1 MIFRKKYC
9 ILLIITEYKG
19 VYYGSWITFLFFS
32 FFRRISFFFSP
43 CVIPII
49 PIYFSFLAGNGKKN
63 DCYGNIIYN
72 QKKVFFN
79 TLFFIFGISTSFF
92 ILGFSFTAI
101 GDIAFSQKDIIS
113 KIGGI
118 IIIALGL
125 FQLGIIKLNPL
136 YKEKRIAYTN
146 KRITPL
152 VAFVTGFTFSFAWTP
167 CIGPIL
173 SSVLILAA
181 SLKDNTIG
189 NLLIF
194 IYSLGFV
201 IPFLLIGLFTATLL
215 NFFKSKQKFLKYTVK
230 IAGVFL
236 IIIGTLTFFGYTNQL
251 SNYFLSSPSNSLISS
266 NSDAVL
272 NKDSYRLIDQYGNEH
287 ILSDYKGKV
296 VFLNFWATWCPPC
309 KEEMPYIEELYK
321 EFGENKKDVIILGI
335 TNPVTEENL
344 NGQDKNIDEIK
355 YFLQENNYS
364 FPTVFDRTGIYF
376 DNFKIRAFPTTY
388 IIGKDGEIKTAIPG
402 AMTKQQMLK
411 LINTNL

>member
-1 MIFRKKYC
+1 MEVG
-9 ILLIITEYKG
+9 LLFYFL
-19 VYYGSWITFLFFS
+19 TFLGGFLS
-32 FFRRISFFFSP
+32 FFSP

-49 PIYFSFLAGNGKKN
+49 PIYFSFLAGNGKKF
-63 DCYGNIIYN
+63 DCYGNITYN

-92 ILGFSFTAI
+92 ILGVSFTAI
-101 GDIAFSQKDIIS
+101 GDLAFSQKDIIS
-113 KIGGI
+113 KIGGVI
-118 IIIALGL
+118 IIVLGL

-136 YKEKRIAYTN
+136 YKEKRIAYSD
-146 KRITPL
+146 KKITPF

-167 CIGPIL
+167 CVGPIL

-181 SLKDNTIG
+181 SLKDNGIG

-201 IPFLLIGLFTATLL
+201 VPFLLIGLFTTTLL
-215 NFFKSKQKFLKYTVK
+215 NFFKSKQSFLKYTVK
-230 IAGVFL
+230 ITGGFL
-236 IIIGTLTFFGYTNQL
+236 IIIGVLTFFGYTNQL
-251 SNYFLSSPSNSLISS
+251 SNYFLPSTPNNSIT
-266 NSDAVL
+266 NNTETIL
-272 NKDSYRLIDQYGNEH
+272 NKDSYRLLDQYGNEH
-287 ILSDYKGKV
+287 ILSDYKGKI

-309 KEEMPYIEELYK
+309 KEEMPNIEELYNELGK
-321 EFGENKKDVIILGI
+321 NKNDVIILGI
-335 TNPVTEENL
+335 TNPVTEENP

-364 FPTVFDRTGIYF
+364 FPTVFDKTGIYF

-411 LINTNL
+411 LINDNI

>member
-1 MIFRKKYC
+1 MEVG
-9 ILLIITEYKG
+9 LLFYFL
-19 VYYGSWITFLFFS
+19 TFLGGFLS
-32 FFRRISFFFSP
+32 FFSP

-49 PIYFSFLAGNGKKN
+49 PIYFSFLAGNGKKF
-63 DCYGNIIYN
+63 DCYGNITYN

-92 ILGFSFTAI
+92 ILGVSFTAI
-101 GDIAFSQKDIIS
+101 GDLAFSQKDIIS
-113 KIGGI
+113 KIGGVI
-118 IIIALGL
+118 IIVLGL

-136 YKEKRIAYTN
+136 YKEKRIAYSD
-146 KRITPL
+146 KKITPF

-167 CIGPIL
+167 CVGPIL

-181 SLKDNTIG
+181 SLKDNGIG

-201 IPFLLIGLFTATLL
+201 VPFLLIGLFTTTLL
-215 NFFKSKQKFLKYTVK
+215 NFFKSKQSFLKYTVK
-230 IAGVFL
+230 ITGGFL
-236 IIIGTLTFFGYTNQL
+236 IIIGVLTFFEYTNQL
-251 SNYFLSSPSNSLISS
+251 SNYFLPSTPNNSIT
-266 NSDAVL
+266 NNTETIL
-272 NKDSYRLIDQYGNEH
+272 NKDSYRLLDLYGNEH
-287 ILSDYKGKV
+287 ILSDYKGKI

-309 KEEMPYIEELYK
+309 KEEMPNIEELYN
-321 EFGENKKDVIILGI
+321 ELGENKNDVIILGI
-335 TNPVTEENL
+335 TNPVTEENP
-344 NGQDKNIDEIK
+344 NGQDKNIDDIK

-364 FPTVFDRTGIYF
+364 FPTVFDKTGIYF

-411 LINTNL
+411 LINDNI

>member
-1 MIFRKKYC
+1 MEVG
-9 ILLIITEYKG
+9 LLFYFL
-19 VYYGSWITFLFFS
+19 TFLGGFLS
-32 FFRRISFFFSP
+32 FFSP

-152 VAFVTGFTFSFAWTP
+152 VAFITGFTFSFAWTP

-236 IIIGTLTFFGYTNQL
+236 IIIGTLTFFGYTDQL
-251 SNYFLSSPSNSLISS
+251 SNYFLSSPSNSLISN

-272 NKDSYRLIDQYGNEH
+272 NKDSYRLMDQYGNEH

-364 FPTVFDRTGIYF
+364 FPIVFDRTGIYF

-411 LINTNL
+411 LINTNF

>member
-1 MIFRKKYC
+1 MEVG
-9 ILLIITEYKG
+9 LLFYFL
-19 VYYGSWITFLFFS
+19 TFLGGFLS
-32 FFRRISFFFSP
+32 FFSP

-92 ILGFSFTAI
+92 ILGFSFTEI

-152 VAFVTGFTFSFAWTP
+152 VAFITGFTFSFAWTP

-251 SNYFLSSPSNSLISS
+251 SNYFLSSPSNSLISN

-309 KEEMPYIEELYK
+309 KEEMPYIEDLYK

>member
-1 MIFRKKYC
+1 MEVG
-9 ILLIITEYKG
+9 LLFYFL
-19 VYYGSWITFLFFS
+19 TFLGGFLS
-32 FFRRISFFFSP
+32 FFSP

-152 VAFVTGFTFSFAWTP
+152 VAFITGFTFSFAWTP

-181 SLKDNTIG
+181 SLKGNTIG

-251 SNYFLSSPSNSLISS
+251 SNYFLSSPSNSLISN

-309 KEEMPYIEELYK
+309 KEEMPYIEDLYK

>member
-1 MIFRKKYC
+1 MEVG
-9 ILLIITEYKG
+9 LLFY
-19 VYYGSWITFLFFS
+19 SLTFLGGFLS
-32 FFRRISFFFSP
+32 FFSP

-49 PIYFSFLAGNGKKN
+49 PIYFSFLAGNGKKS
-63 DCYGNIIYN
+63 DCYGNISYN

-92 ILGFSFTAI
+92 ILGVSFTTI
-101 GDIAFSQKDIIS
+101 GDLAFSQKDIIS
-113 KIGGI
+113 KIGGVI
-118 IIIALGL
+118 IIILGL

-136 YKEKRIAYTN
+136 YKEKRIAYSD
-146 KRITPL
+146 KKITPF
-152 VAFVTGFTFSFAWTP
+152 VAFITGFTFSFAWTP
-167 CIGPIL
+167 CVGPIL

-181 SLKDNTIG
+181 TLKDNSIG

-201 IPFLLIGLFTATLL
+201 IPFLLIGLFTTTLL
-215 NFFKSKQKFLKYTVK
+215 NFFKSKQNFLKYTVK
-230 IAGVFL
+230 IAGGFL
-236 IIIGTLTFFGYTNQL
+236 VIIGTLTFLGYTNQL
-251 SNYFLSSPSNSLISS
+251 SNYFIPSTLNGSIT
-266 NSDAVL
+266 NNTETIL
-272 NKDSYRLIDQYGNEH
+272 NKDSYRLLDQYGNEH
-287 ILSDYKGKV
+287 ILSNYKGKV

-309 KEEMPYIEELYK
+309 KEEMPTIEELYK
-321 EFGENKKDVIILGI
+321 EFGENKNDVIILGI
-335 TNPVTEENL
+335 TNPVTEENP

-364 FPTVFDRTGIYF
+364 FSTVFDKTGIYF

-411 LINTNL
+411 LIRDNI

>member
-1 MIFRKKYC
+1 MEVG
-9 ILLIITEYKG
+9 LLFY
-19 VYYGSWITFLFFS
+19 SLTFLGGFLS
-32 FFRRISFFFSP
+32 FFSP

-49 PIYFSFLAGNGKKN
+49 PIYFSFLAGNGKKS
-63 DCYGNIIYN
+63 DCYGNISYN

-92 ILGFSFTAI
+92 ILGVSFTTI
-101 GDIAFSQKDIIS
+101 GDLAFSQKDIIS
-113 KIGGI
+113 KIGGVI
-118 IIIALGL
+118 IIILGL

-136 YKEKRIAYTN
+136 YKEKRIAYSD
-146 KRITPL
+146 KKITPF

-167 CIGPIL
+167 CVGPIL

-181 SLKDNTIG
+181 SLKDNNIG

-201 IPFLLIGLFTATLL
+201 IPFLLIGLFTTTLL
-215 NFFKSKQKFLKYTVK
+215 NFFKSKQSFLKYTVK
-230 IAGVFL
+230 ITGGFL
-236 IIIGTLTFFGYTNQL
+236 IIIGVLTFFEYTNQL
-251 SNYFLSSPSNSLISS
+251 SNYFLPSTPNNSIT
-266 NSDAVL
+266 NNTETIL
-272 NKDSYRLIDQYGNEH
+272 NKDSYRLLDQYGNEH
-287 ILSDYKGKV
+287 ILSDYKGKI

-309 KEEMPYIEELYK
+309 KEEMPNIEELYN
-321 EFGENKKDVIILGI
+321 ELGENKNDVIILGI
-335 TNPVTEENL
+335 TNPVTEENP

-364 FPTVFDRTGIYF
+364 FPTVFDKTGIYF

-411 LINTNL
+411 LINDNI

>member
-1 MIFRKKYC
+1 MEVG
-9 ILLIITEYKG
+9 LLFY
-19 VYYGSWITFLFFS
+19 SLTFLGGFLS
-32 FFRRISFFFSP
+32 FFSP

-49 PIYFSFLAGNGKKN
+49 PIYFSFLAGNGKKS

-92 ILGFSFTAI
+92 ILGVSFTTI
-101 GDIAFSQKDIIS
+101 GDFAFSQKDIIS
-113 KIGGI
+113 KIGGVI
-118 IIIALGL
+118 IIILGL

-136 YKEKRIAYTN
+136 HKEKRIAYSD
-146 KRITPL
+146 KKITPF
-152 VAFVTGFTFSFAWTP
+152 VAFITGFTFSFAWTP
-167 CIGPIL
+167 CVGPIL

-181 SLKDNTIG
+181 TLKDNSIG

-201 IPFLLIGLFTATLL
+201 IPFLLIGLFTTTLL
-215 NFFKSKQKFLKYTVK
+215 NFFKSNQNFLKYTVK
-230 IAGVFL
+230 IAGGFL
-236 IIIGTLTFFGYTNQL
+236 VIIGTLTFLGYTNQL
-251 SNYFLSSPSNSLISS
+251 SNYFIPSTLNGSMTNNTETI
-266 NSDAVL
+266 L
-272 NKDSYRLIDQYGNEH
+272 NKDSYRLLDQYGNEH
-287 ILSDYKGKV
+287 ILSNYKGKV

-309 KEEMPYIEELYK
+309 KEEMPIIEELYK
-321 EFGENKKDVIILGI
+321 EFGENKNDVIILGI
-335 TNPVTEENL
+335 TNPVTEENP

-364 FPTVFDRTGIYF
+364 FPTVFDKTGIYF

-411 LINTNL
+411 LIKDNI

>member
-1 MIFRKKYC
+1 MEVG
-9 ILLIITEYKG
+9 LLFYFL
-19 VYYGSWITFLFFS
+19 TFLGGFLS
-32 FFRRISFFFSP
+32 FFSP

>member
-1 MIFRKKYC
+1 MEVG
-9 ILLIITEYKG
+9 LLFYFL
-19 VYYGSWITFLFFS
+19 TFLGGFLS
-32 FFRRISFFFSP
+32 FFSP

-136 YKEKRIAYTN
+136 YKEKRITYTN

-152 VAFVTGFTFSFAWTP
+152 VAFITGFTFSFAWTP

-181 SLKDNTIG
+181 SLKGNTIG

-251 SNYFLSSPSNSLISS
+251 SNYFLSSPSNSLISN

-309 KEEMPYIEELYK
+309 KEEMPYIEDLYK

>member
-1 MIFRKKYC
+1 MEVG
-9 ILLIITEYKG
+9 LLFYFL
-19 VYYGSWITFLFFS
+19 TFLGGFLS
-32 FFRRISFFFSP
+32 FFSP

-152 VAFVTGFTFSFAWTP
+152 VAFITGFTFSFAWTP

-230 IAGVFL
+230 IAGIFL

-251 SNYFLSSPSNSLISS
+251 SNYFLSSPSNSLISN

-309 KEEMPYIEELYK
+309 KEEMPYIEDLYK

>member
-1 MIFRKKYC
+1 MEVG
-9 ILLIITEYKG
+9 LLFY
-19 VYYGSWITFLFFS
+19 SLTFLGGFLS
-32 FFRRISFFFSP
+32 FFSP

-49 PIYFSFLAGNGKKN
+49 PIYFSFLAGNGKKS
-63 DCYGNIIYN
+63 DCYGNISYN

-92 ILGFSFTAI
+92 ILGVSFTTI
-101 GDIAFSQKDIIS
+101 GDLAFSQKDIIS
-113 KIGGI
+113 KIGGVI
-118 IIIALGL
+118 IIILGL

-136 YKEKRIAYTN
+136 YKEKRIAYSD
-146 KRITPL
+146 KKITPF
-152 VAFVTGFTFSFAWTP
+152 VAFITGFTFSFAWTP
-167 CIGPIL
+167 CVGPIL

-181 SLKDNTIG
+181 TLKDNSIG

-201 IPFLLIGLFTATLL
+201 IPFLLIGLFTTTLL
-215 NFFKSKQKFLKYTVK
+215 NFFKSKQNFLKYTVK
-230 IAGVFL
+230 IAGGFL
-236 IIIGTLTFFGYTNQL
+236 VIIGTLTFLGYTNQL
-251 SNYFLSSPSNSLISS
+251 SNYFIPSTLNGSMTNNTETI
-266 NSDAVL
+266 L
-272 NKDSYRLIDQYGNEH
+272 NKDSYRLLDQYGNEH
-287 ILSDYKGKV
+287 ILSNYKGKV

-309 KEEMPYIEELYK
+309 KEEMPIIEELYK
-321 EFGENKKDVIILGI
+321 EFGENKNDVIILGI
-335 TNPVTEENL
+335 TNPVTEENP

-364 FPTVFDRTGIYF
+364 FPTVFDKTGIYF

-411 LINTNL
+411 LIRDNI

>member
-1 MIFRKKYC
+1 MEVG
-9 ILLIITEYKG
+9 LLFY
-19 VYYGSWITFLFFS
+19 SLTFLGGFLS
-32 FFRRISFFFSP
+32 FFSP

-49 PIYFSFLAGNGKKN
+49 PIYFSFLAGNGKKS
-63 DCYGNIIYN
+63 DCYGNISYN

-92 ILGFSFTAI
+92 ILGVSFTTI
-101 GDIAFSQKDIIS
+101 GDLAFSQKDIIS
-113 KIGGI
+113 KIGGVI
-118 IIIALGL
+118 IIILGL

-136 YKEKRIAYTN
+136 YKEKRIAYSD
-146 KRITPL
+146 KKITPF
-152 VAFVTGFTFSFAWTP
+152 VAFITGFTFSFAWTP
-167 CIGPIL
+167 CVGPIL

-181 SLKDNTIG
+181 TLKDNSIG

-201 IPFLLIGLFTATLL
+201 IPFLLIGLFTTTLL
-215 NFFKSKQKFLKYTVK
+215 NFFKSKQNFLKYTVK
-230 IAGVFL
+230 IAGGFL
-236 IIIGTLTFFGYTNQL
+236 VIIGTLTFLGYTNQL
-251 SNYFLSSPSNSLISS
+251 SNYFIPSTLNGSIT
-266 NSDAVL
+266 NNTETIL
-272 NKDSYRLIDQYGNEH
+272 NKDSYRLLDQYGNEH
-287 ILSDYKGKV
+287 ILSNYKGKV

-309 KEEMPYIEELYK
+309 KEEMPIIEELYK
-321 EFGENKKDVIILGI
+321 EFGENKNDVIILGI
-335 TNPVTEENL
+335 TNPVTEENP

-364 FPTVFDRTGIYF
+364 FPTVFDKTGIYF

-411 LINTNL
+411 LIRDNI

>member
-1 MIFRKKYC
+1 MEVG
-9 ILLIITEYKG
+9 LLFY
-19 VYYGSWITFLFFS
+19 SLTFLGGFLS
-32 FFRRISFFFSP
+32 FFSP

-49 PIYFSFLAGNGKKN
+49 PIYFSFLAGNGKKS
-63 DCYGNIIYN
+63 DCYGNISYN

-92 ILGFSFTAI
+92 ILGVSFTTI
-101 GDIAFSQKDIIS
+101 GDLAFSQKDIIS
-113 KIGGI
+113 KIGGVI
-118 IIIALGL
+118 IIILGL

-136 YKEKRIAYTN
+136 YKEKRIAYSD
-146 KRITPL
+146 KKITPF
-152 VAFVTGFTFSFAWTP
+152 VAFITGFTFSFAWTP
-167 CIGPIL
+167 CVGPIL

-181 SLKDNTIG
+181 TLKDNSIG

-201 IPFLLIGLFTATLL
+201 IPFLLIGLFTTTLL
-215 NFFKSKQKFLKYTVK
+215 NFFKSKQNFLKYTVK
-230 IAGVFL
+230 IAGGFL
-236 IIIGTLTFFGYTNQL
+236 VIIGTLTFLGYTNQL
-251 SNYFLSSPSNSLISS
+251 SNYFIPSTLNSSITNNTETI
-266 NSDAVL
+266 L
-272 NKDSYRLIDQYGNEH
+272 NKDSYRLLDQYGNEH
-287 ILSDYKGKV
+287 ILSNYKGKV

-309 KEEMPYIEELYK
+309 KEEMPTIEELYK
-321 EFGENKKDVIILGI
+321 EFGENKNDVIILGI
-335 TNPVTEENL
+335 TNPVTEENP

-364 FPTVFDRTGIYF
+364 FPTVFDKTGIYF

-411 LINTNL
+411 LIRDNI

>member
-1 MIFRKKYC
+1 MEVG
-9 ILLIITEYKG
+9 LLFY
-19 VYYGSWITFLFFS
+19 SLTFLGGF
-32 FFRRISFFFSP
+32 ISFFSP

-49 PIYFSFLAGNGKKN
+49 PIYFSFLAGNGKKS
-63 DCYGNIIYN
+63 DCYGNISYN

-92 ILGFSFTAI
+92 ILGVSFTTI
-101 GDIAFSQKDIIS
+101 GDLAFSQKDIIS
-113 KIGGI
+113 KIGGVI
-118 IIIALGL
+118 IIILGL

-136 YKEKRIAYTN
+136 YKEKRIAYN
-146 KRITPL
+146 DKKITPF
-152 VAFVTGFTFSFAWTP
+152 VAFITGFTFSFAWTP
-167 CIGPIL
+167 CVGPIL

-181 SLKDNTIG
+181 TLKDNSIG

-201 IPFLLIGLFTATLL
+201 IPFLLIGLFTTTLL
-215 NFFKSKQKFLKYTVK
+215 NFFKSKQNFLKYTVK
-230 IAGVFL
+230 IAGGFL
-236 IIIGTLTFFGYTNQL
+236 VIIGTLTFLGYTNQL
-251 SNYFLSSPSNSLISS
+251 SNYFIPSTLNGSIT
-266 NSDAVL
+266 NNTETIL
-272 NKDSYRLIDQYGNEH
+272 NKDSYRLLDQYGNEH
-287 ILSDYKGKV
+287 ILSNYKGKV

-309 KEEMPYIEELYK
+309 KEEMPIIEELYK
-321 EFGENKKDVIILGI
+321 EFGENKNNVIILGI
-335 TNPVTEENL
+335 TNPVTEENP

-364 FPTVFDRTGIYF
+364 FPTVFDKTGIYF

-411 LINTNL
+411 LIRDNI

>member
-1 MIFRKKYC
+1 MEVG
-9 ILLIITEYKG
+9 LLFYFL
-19 VYYGSWITFLFFS
+19 TFLGGFLS
-32 FFRRISFFFSP
+32 FFSP

-152 VAFVTGFTFSFAWTP
+152 VAFITGFTFSFAWTP

-251 SNYFLSSPSNSLISS
+251 SNYFLSSPSNSLISN

-272 NKDSYRLIDQYGNEH
+272 NKDSYRLMDQYGNEH

-411 LINTNL
+411 LINTNF

>member
-1 MIFRKKYC
+1 MEVG
-9 ILLIITEYKG
+9 LLFY
-19 VYYGSWITFLFFS
+19 SLTFLGGFLS
-32 FFRRISFFFSP
+32 FFSP

-49 PIYFSFLAGNGKKN
+49 PIYFSFLAGNGKKS
-63 DCYGNIIYN
+63 DCYGNISYN

-92 ILGFSFTAI
+92 ILGVSFTTI
-101 GDIAFSQKDIIS
+101 GDLAFSQKDIIS
-113 KIGGI
+113 KIGGVI
-118 IIIALGL
+118 IIILGL

-136 YKEKRIAYTN
+136 YKEKRIAYSD
-146 KRITPL
+146 KKITPF
-152 VAFVTGFTFSFAWTP
+152 VAFITGFTFSFAWTP
-167 CIGPIL
+167 CVGPIL

-181 SLKDNTIG
+181 TLKDNSIG

-201 IPFLLIGLFTATLL
+201 IPFLLIGLFTTTLL
-215 NFFKSKQKFLKYTVK
+215 NFFKSKQNFLKYTVK
-230 IAGVFL
+230 IAGGFL
-236 IIIGTLTFFGYTNQL
+236 VIIGTLTFLGYTNQL
-251 SNYFLSSPSNSLISS
+251 SNYFIPSTLNGSIT
-266 NSDAVL
+266 NNTETIL
-272 NKDSYRLIDQYGNEH
+272 NKDSYRLLDQYGNEH
-287 ILSDYKGKV
+287 ILSNYKGKV

-309 KEEMPYIEELYK
+309 KEEMPTIEELYK
-321 EFGENKKDVIILGI
+321 EFGENKNDVIILGI
-335 TNPVTEENL
+335 TNPVTEENP

-364 FPTVFDRTGIYF
+364 FPTVFDKTGIYF

-411 LINTNL
+411 LIKDNI

>member
-1 MIFRKKYC
+1 MEVG
-9 ILLIITEYKG
+9 LLFY
-19 VYYGSWITFLFFS
+19 SLTFLGGFLS
-32 FFRRISFFFSP
+32 FFSP

-49 PIYFSFLAGNGKKN
+49 PIYFSFLAGNGKKS
-63 DCYGNIIYN
+63 DCYGNISYN

-92 ILGFSFTAI
+92 ILGVSFTTI
-101 GDIAFSQKDIIS
+101 GDLAFSQKDIIS
-113 KIGGI
+113 KIGGVI
-118 IIIALGL
+118 IIILGL

-136 YKEKRIAYTN
+136 YKEKRIAYSD
-146 KRITPL
+146 KKITPF

-167 CIGPIL
+167 CVGPIL

-181 SLKDNTIG
+181 SLKDNSIG

-201 IPFLLIGLFTATLL
+201 VPFLLIGLFTTTLL
-215 NFFKSKQKFLKYTVK
+215 NFFKSKQSFLKYTIK
-230 IAGVFL
+230 ITGGFL
-236 IIIGTLTFFGYTNQL
+236 VIIGALTFLGYTNQL
-251 SNYFLSSPSNSLISS
+251 SNYFIPLTPNGSMTNNTETI
-266 NSDAVL
+266 L
-272 NKDSYRLIDQYGNEH
+272 NKDSYRLLDQYSNEH
-287 ILSDYKGKV
+287 ILSNYKGKV

-309 KEEMPYIEELYK
+309 KEEMPIIEELYK
-321 EFGENKKDVIILGI
+321 EFGENKNNVIILGI
-335 TNPVTEENL
+335 TNPVTEENP

-364 FPTVFDRTGIYF
+364 FPTIFDKTGIYF

-411 LINTNL
+411 LIKDNI

>member
-1 MIFRKKYC
+1 MEVG
-9 ILLIITEYKG
+9 LLFY
-19 VYYGSWITFLFFS
+19 SLTFLGGFLS
-32 FFRRISFFFSP
+32 FFSP

-49 PIYFSFLAGNGKKN
+49 PIYFSFLAGNGKKS

-92 ILGFSFTAI
+92 ILGVSFTTI
-101 GDIAFSQKDIIS
+101 GDFAFSQKDIIS
-113 KIGGI
+113 KIGGVI
-118 IIIALGL
+118 IIILGL

-136 YKEKRIAYTN
+136 HKEKRIAYSD
-146 KRITPL
+146 KKITPF
-152 VAFVTGFTFSFAWTP
+152 VAFITGFTFSFAWTP
-167 CIGPIL
+167 CVGPIL

-181 SLKDNTIG
+181 TLKDNSIG

-201 IPFLLIGLFTATLL
+201 IPFLLIGLFTTTLL
-215 NFFKSKQKFLKYTVK
+215 NFFKSKQNFLKYTVK
-230 IAGVFL
+230 IAGGFL
-236 IIIGTLTFFGYTNQL
+236 VIIGTLTFLGYTNQL
-251 SNYFLSSPSNSLISS
+251 SNYFIPSTLNGSMTNNTETI
-266 NSDAVL
+266 L
-272 NKDSYRLIDQYGNEH
+272 NKDSYRLLDQYGNEH
-287 ILSDYKGKV
+287 ILSNYKGKV

-309 KEEMPYIEELYK
+309 KEEMPIIEELYK
-321 EFGENKKDVIILGI
+321 EFGENKNDVIILGI
-335 TNPVTEENL
+335 TNPVTEENP

-364 FPTVFDRTGIYF
+364 FPTVFDKTGIYF

-411 LINTNL
+411 LIKDNI

>member
-1 MIFRKKYC
+1 MEVG
-9 ILLIITEYKG
+9 LLFY
-19 VYYGSWITFLFFS
+19 SLTFLGGFLS
-32 FFRRISFFFSP
+32 FFSP

-49 PIYFSFLAGNGKKN
+49 PIYFSFLAGNGKKS

-92 ILGFSFTAI
+92 ILGVSFTTI
-101 GDIAFSQKDIIS
+101 GDFAFSQKDIIS
-113 KIGGI
+113 KIGGVI
-118 IIIALGL
+118 IIILGL

-136 YKEKRIAYTN
+136 HKEKRIAYSD
-146 KRITPL
+146 KKITPF
-152 VAFVTGFTFSFAWTP
+152 VAFITGFTFSFAWTP
-167 CIGPIL
+167 CVGPIL

-181 SLKDNTIG
+181 TLKDNSIG

-201 IPFLLIGLFTATLL
+201 IPFLLIGLFTTTLL
-215 NFFKSKQKFLKYTVK
+215 NFFKSKQNFLKYTVK
-230 IAGVFL
+230 IAGGFL
-236 IIIGTLTFFGYTNQL
+236 VIIGTLTFLGYTNQL
-251 SNYFLSSPSNSLISS
+251 SNYFIPSTLNGSMTNNTETI
-266 NSDAVL
+266 L
-272 NKDSYRLIDQYGNEH
+272 NKDSYRLLDQYGNEH
-287 ILSDYKGKV
+287 ILSNYKGKV

-309 KEEMPYIEELYK
+309 KEEMPIIEELYK
-321 EFGENKKDVIILGI
+321 EFGENKNNVIILGI
-335 TNPVTEENL
+335 TNPVTEENP

-364 FPTVFDRTGIYF
+364 FPTVFDKTGIYF

-411 LINTNL
+411 LIKDNI

>member
-1 MIFRKKYC
+1 MEVG
-9 ILLIITEYKG
+9 LLFY
-19 VYYGSWITFLFFS
+19 SLTFLGGFLS
-32 FFRRISFFFSP
+32 FFSP

-49 PIYFSFLAGNGKKN
+49 PIYFSFLAGNGKKS
-63 DCYGNIIYN
+63 DCYGNISYN

-92 ILGFSFTAI
+92 ILGVSFTTI
-101 GDIAFSQKDIIS
+101 GDLAFSQKDIIS
-113 KIGGI
+113 KIGGVI
-118 IIIALGL
+118 IIILGL

-136 YKEKRIAYTN
+136 YKEKRIAYSD
-146 KRITPL
+146 KKITPF
-152 VAFVTGFTFSFAWTP
+152 VAFITGFTFSFAWTP
-167 CIGPIL
+167 CVGPIL

-181 SLKDNTIG
+181 TLKDNSIG

-201 IPFLLIGLFTATLL
+201 IPFLLIGLFTTTLL
-215 NFFKSKQKFLKYTVK
+215 NFFKSKQNFLKYTVK
-230 IAGVFL
+230 IAGGFL
-236 IIIGTLTFFGYTNQL
+236 VIIGTLTFLGYTNQL
-251 SNYFLSSPSNSLISS
+251 SNYFIPSTLNGSIT
-266 NSDAVL
+266 NNTETIL
-272 NKDSYRLIDQYGNEH
+272 NKDSYRLLDQYGNEH
-287 ILSDYKGKV
+287 ILSNYKGKV

-309 KEEMPYIEELYK
+309 KEEMPTIEELYK
-321 EFGENKKDVIILGI
+321 EFGENKNDVIILGI
-335 TNPVTEENL
+335 TNPVTEENP

-364 FPTVFDRTGIYF
+364 FPTVFDKTGIYF

-411 LINTNL
+411 LIRDNI

>member
-1 MIFRKKYC
+1 MEVG
-9 ILLIITEYKG
+9 LLFY
-19 VYYGSWITFLFFS
+19 SLTFLGGFLS
-32 FFRRISFFFSP
+32 FFSP

-49 PIYFSFLAGNGKKN
+49 PIYFSFLAGNGKKS
-63 DCYGNIIYN
+63 DCYGNISYN

-92 ILGFSFTAI
+92 ILGVSFTTI
-101 GDIAFSQKDIIS
+101 GDLAFSQKDIIS
-113 KIGGI
+113 KIGGVI
-118 IIIALGL
+118 IIILGL

-136 YKEKRIAYTN
+136 YKEKRIAYSD
-146 KRITPL
+146 KKITPF
-152 VAFVTGFTFSFAWTP
+152 VAFITGFTFSFAWTP
-167 CIGPIL
+167 CVGPIL

-181 SLKDNTIG
+181 TLKDNSIG

-201 IPFLLIGLFTATLL
+201 IPFLLIGLFTTTLL
-215 NFFKSKQKFLKYTVK
+215 NFFKSKQNFLKYTVK
-230 IAGVFL
+230 IAGGFL
-236 IIIGTLTFFGYTNQL
+236 VIIGTLTFLGYTNQL
-251 SNYFLSSPSNSLISS
+251 SNYFIPSTLNGSIT
-266 NSDAVL
+266 NNTETIL
-272 NKDSYRLIDQYGNEH
+272 NKDSYRLLDQYGNEH
-287 ILSDYKGKV
+287 ILSNYKGKV

-309 KEEMPYIEELYK
+309 KEEMPIIEELYK
-321 EFGENKKDVIILGI
+321 EFGENKNDVIILGI
-335 TNPVTEENL
+335 TNPVTEENP

-364 FPTVFDRTGIYF
+364 FPTVFDKTGIYF

-411 LINTNL
+411 LIKDNI

>member
-1 MIFRKKYC
+1 MEVG
-9 ILLIITEYKG
+9 LLFY
-19 VYYGSWITFLFFS
+19 SLTFLGGF
-32 FFRRISFFFSP
+32 ISFFSP

-49 PIYFSFLAGNGKKN
+49 PIYFSFLAGNGKKS
-63 DCYGNIIYN
+63 DCYGNISYN

-92 ILGFSFTAI
+92 ILGVSFTTI
-101 GDIAFSQKDIIS
+101 GDLAFSQKDIIS
-113 KIGGI
+113 KIGGVI
-118 IIIALGL
+118 IIILGL

-136 YKEKRIAYTN
+136 YKEKRIAYSD
-146 KRITPL
+146 KKITPF
-152 VAFVTGFTFSFAWTP
+152 VAFITGFTFSFAWTP
-167 CIGPIL
+167 CVGPIL

-181 SLKDNTIG
+181 TLKDNSIG

-201 IPFLLIGLFTATLL
+201 IPFLLIGLFTTTLL
-215 NFFKSKQKFLKYTVK
+215 NFFKSKQNFLKYTVK
-230 IAGVFL
+230 IAGGFL
-236 IIIGTLTFFGYTNQL
+236 VIIGTLTFLGYTNQL
-251 SNYFLSSPSNSLISS
+251 SNYFIPSTLNGSIT
-266 NSDAVL
+266 NNTETIL
-272 NKDSYRLIDQYGNEH
+272 NKDSYRLLDQYGNEH
-287 ILSDYKGKV
+287 ILSNYKGKV

-309 KEEMPYIEELYK
+309 KEEMPTIEELYK
-321 EFGENKKDVIILGI
+321 EFGENKNEVIILGI
-335 TNPVTEENL
+335 TNPVTEENP

-364 FPTVFDRTGIYF
+364 FPTVFDKTGIYF

-411 LINTNL
+411 LIRDNI

>member
-1 MIFRKKYC
+1 MEVG
-9 ILLIITEYKG
+9 LLFY
-19 VYYGSWITFLFFS
+19 FLAFLGGFLS
-32 FFRRISFFFSP
+32 FFSP

-72 QKKVFFN
+72 QKKVSFN

>member
-1 MIFRKKYC
+1 MEVG
-9 ILLIITEYKG
+9 LLFYFL
-19 VYYGSWITFLFFS
+19 TFLGGFLS
-32 FFRRISFFFSP
+32 FFSP

-118 IIIALGL
+118 IFIALGL

-152 VAFVTGFTFSFAWTP
+152 VAFITGFTFSFAWTP

-251 SNYFLSSPSNSLISS
+251 SNYFLSSPSNSLISN

>member
-1 MIFRKKYC
+1 MEVG
-9 ILLIITEYKG
+9 LLFYFL
-19 VYYGSWITFLFFS
+19 TFLGGFLS
-32 FFRRISFFFSP
+32 FFSP

-152 VAFVTGFTFSFAWTP
+152 VAFITGFTFSFAWTP

-251 SNYFLSSPSNSLISS
+251 SNYFLSSPSNSLISN

-309 KEEMPYIEELYK
+309 KEEMPYIEDLYK

>member
-1 MIFRKKYC
+1 MEVG
-9 ILLIITEYKG
+9 LLFYFL
-19 VYYGSWITFLFFS
+19 TFLGGFLS
-32 FFRRISFFFSP
+32 FFSP

-49 PIYFSFLAGNGKKN
+49 PIYFSFLAGNGKKF
-63 DCYGNIIYN
+63 DCYGNITYN

-92 ILGFSFTAI
+92 ILGVSFTAI
-101 GDIAFSQKDIIS
+101 GDLAFSQKDIIS
-113 KIGGI
+113 KIGGVI
-118 IIIALGL
+118 IIVLGL

-136 YKEKRIAYTN
+136 YKEKRIAYSD
-146 KRITPL
+146 KKITPF

-167 CIGPIL
+167 CVGPIL

-181 SLKDNTIG
+181 SLKDNNIG

-201 IPFLLIGLFTATLL
+201 IPFLLIGLFTTTLL
-215 NFFKSKQKFLKYTVK
+215 NFFKSKQSFLKYTVK
-230 IAGVFL
+230 VTGGFL
-236 IIIGTLTFFGYTNQL
+236 VIIGALTFLGYTNQL
-251 SNYFLSSPSNSLISS
+251 SNYFIPSTHNGSMTNNTETI
-266 NSDAVL
+266 L
-272 NKDSYRLIDQYGNEH
+272 NKDSYRLFDQYGNEH
-287 ILSDYKGKV
+287 ILSNYKGKV

-309 KEEMPYIEELYK
+309 KEEMPNIEDLYK
-321 EFGENKKDVIILGI
+321 ELGENKNDVIILGI
-335 TNPVTEENL
+335 TNPVTEENP

-364 FPTVFDRTGIYF
+364 FPTVFDKTGIYF

-411 LINTNL
+411 LINDNI

>member
-1 MIFRKKYC
+1 MEVG
-9 ILLIITEYKG
+9 LLFYFL
-19 VYYGSWITFLFFS
+19 TFLGGFLS
-32 FFRRISFFFSP
+32 FFSP

-49 PIYFSFLAGNGKKN
+49 PIYFSFLAGNGKKS
-63 DCYGNIIYN
+63 DCYGNISYN

-79 TLFFIFGISTSFF
+79 TLFFIFGISISFF
-92 ILGFSFTAI
+92 ILGISFTTI
-101 GDIAFSQKDIIS
+101 GNFAFSQKDIIS
-113 KIGGI
+113 KIGGVI
-118 IIIALGL
+118 IVILGL

-136 YKEKRIAYTN
+136 YKEKRIAYSD
-146 KRITPL
+146 KKITPF
-152 VAFVTGFTFSFAWTP
+152 VAFITGFTFSFAWTP
-167 CIGPIL
+167 CVGPIL

-181 SLKDNTIG
+181 TLKDNNIG

-201 IPFLLIGLFTATLL
+201 IPFLLIGLFTTTLL
-215 NFFKSKQKFLKYTVK
+215 NFFKSKQNFLKYTVK
-230 IAGVFL
+230 IAGGFL
-236 IIIGTLTFFGYTNQL
+236 VIIGTLTFFGYTNQL
-251 SNYFLSSPSNSLISS
+251 SNYFIPSTLNGSIS
-266 NSDAVL
+266 NNTETIL
-272 NKDSYRLIDQYGNEH
+272 TKDSYRLLDQYGNEH

-309 KEEMPYIEELYK
+309 KEEMPTIEELYK
-321 EFGENKKDVIILGI
+321 ELGENKNDVIILGI
-335 TNPVTEENL
+335 ANPVTEENP

-364 FPTVFDRTGIYF
+364 FPTVFDKTGIYF

-411 LINTNL
+411 LIKDNI

>member
-1 MIFRKKYC
+1 MEVG
-9 ILLIITEYKG
+9 LLFY
-19 VYYGSWITFLFFS
+19 SLTFLGGFLS
-32 FFRRISFFFSP
+32 FFSP

-49 PIYFSFLAGNGKKN
+49 PIYFSFLAGNGKKS
-63 DCYGNIIYN
+63 DCYGNISYN

-92 ILGFSFTAI
+92 ILGVSFTTI
-101 GDIAFSQKDIIS
+101 GDLAFSQKDIIS
-113 KIGGI
+113 KIGGVI
-118 IIIALGL
+118 IIILGL

-136 YKEKRIAYTN
+136 YKEKRIAYSD
-146 KRITPL
+146 KKITPF
-152 VAFVTGFTFSFAWTP
+152 VAFITGFTFSFAWTP
-167 CIGPIL
+167 CVGPIL

-181 SLKDNTIG
+181 TLKDNSIG

-201 IPFLLIGLFTATLL
+201 IPFLLIGLFTTTLL
-215 NFFKSKQKFLKYTVK
+215 NFFKSKQNFLKYTVK
-230 IAGVFL
+230 IAGGFL
-236 IIIGTLTFFGYTNQL
+236 VIIGTLTFLGYTNQL
-251 SNYFLSSPSNSLISS
+251 SNYFIPSTLNGSMTNNTETI
-266 NSDAVL
+266 L
-272 NKDSYRLIDQYGNEH
+272 NKDSYRLLDQYGNEH
-287 ILSDYKGKV
+287 ILSNYKGKV

-309 KEEMPYIEELYK
+309 KEEMPIIEELYK
-321 EFGENKKDVIILGI
+321 EFGENKNDVIILGI
-335 TNPVTEENL
+335 TNPVTEENP

-364 FPTVFDRTGIYF
+364 FPTVFDKTGIYF

-411 LINTNL
+411 LIKDNI